1 MNFGPICK
9 INGYMRQFDS
19 FEFIWNKDL
28 HKYFWDNQGLKSIFL
43 LIELFGK
50 PSKTEERKCLGYSV
64 IEILTKKD
72 GKLKTGFFDLHLNNP
87 PITFDYN

>member
-9 INGYMRQFDS
+9 INGYMRQFDN

-64 IEILTKKD
+64 IEILNKKD

>member
-9 INGYMRQFDS
+9 INGFMRPFDN

-28 HKYFWDNQGLKSIFL
+28 HKYYWDSQGMKNIFL

-50 PSKTEERKCLGYSV
+50 PSKNEER
-64 IEILTKKD
+64 
-72 GKLKTGFFDLHLNNP
+72 
-87 PITFDYN
+87 